1 MVKKVKKDVY
11 IFEVS
16 EKSFDE
22 SVIQNSHTLPV
33 LVEFMGSWS
42 EPCIV
47 TSDTL
52 SHLAREFASQFIFAK
67 LDIDEN
73 EDLRK
78 KYDVQNIPCVKVFLN
93 GEVVATEEGQLTEDD
108 CRAVLK
114 SQNVF
119 HESDEMRLQA
129 RELHLSGDTQAAF
142 MLLTDAIKKD
152 PANTRVALDMVQIFL
167 DSNLLDNAN
176 GLFNK
181 LPTSVKESKIGNSLS
196 RQLMFANQAAKTEG
210 TVVLSQRVTA
220 NEKDSDA
227 RFDLAIC
234 LIADYEMKSAIDHLF
249 IILNNDL
256 TFKDGAAKELVIALI
271 AILKEKEPELAQQ
284 TQLQLSNL
292 MA

>member
-1 MVKKVKKDVY
+1 MKKDVY

-33 LVEFMGSWS
+33 LVEFMGFWS
-42 EPCIV
+42 EPCILM
-47 TSDTL
+47 SDTL
-52 SHLAREFASQFIFAK
+52 SELAKEFASQFIFAK
-67 LDIDEN
+67 VDIDEN
-73 EDLRK
+73 ADLRK

-93 GEVVATEEGQLTEDD
+93 GEVVATEEGQLTEEE
-108 CRAVLK
+108 CRALLK
-114 SQNVF
+114 NQDVF

-152 PANTRVALDMVQIFL
+152 PANTRVALDMVQIFI
-167 DSNLLDNAN
+167 DSSLIDNAN

-181 LPTSVKESKIGNSLS
+181 LPKSVKESRIGNSLS
-196 RQLMFANQAAKTEG
+196 RQLTFANQAAKTAG
-210 TVVLSQRVTA
+210 TAVLAQRVATHA
-220 NEKDSDA
+220 KDFDA

-234 LIADYEMKSAIDHLF
+234 LIADYEIKSAIDHLF
-249 IILNNDL
+249 FILKNDL
-256 TFKDGAAKELVIALI
+256 AYKDGAAKELVIALI
-271 AILKEKEPELAQQ
+271 AILKEKEPEVAQQ
-284 TQLQLSNL
+284 TQQQLSNL